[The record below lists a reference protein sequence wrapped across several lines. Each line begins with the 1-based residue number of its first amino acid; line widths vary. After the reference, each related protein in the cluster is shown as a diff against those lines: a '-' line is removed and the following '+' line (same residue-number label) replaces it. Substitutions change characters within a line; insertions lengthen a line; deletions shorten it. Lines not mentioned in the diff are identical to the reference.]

1 MSQTQIKAE
10 IQQTQEY
17 IKLFQARQ
25 KAAIKYS
32 TAARQLTAQIRKLKS
47 QLKSLKAKL

>member
-25 KAAIKYS
+25 KTYIKYS
-32 TAARQLTAQIRKLKS
+32 TAARYNTSEIRKLKS